1 MDRIHNRFQWKG
13 YVGKVVLSSLVAYVI
28 LLVISISLFIA
39 IQLRT
44 GATFSIS
51 IVVSSLILPQIV
63 FGIIFASFFRGKG
76 QTFKEPNERI
86 TDTQPTNYSRSR
98 RDFLH
103 LIIVSAVALP
113 ILYFGLNRL
122 FSGQGQEQASVPSS
136 QLLPQSQSKPVGFEN
151 PMLAPLLA
159 SELTPTYLFY
169 RIDIDPIVPVV
180 DAKTWNLNVKGLV
193 NTPLTITYDE
203 IRAMPSIDEYAT
215 LSCVSNKIG
224 GDLISTALWKGIRLR
239 DLLDKAKVKPE
250 ARYIVFR
257 CSDGYDVGIPLE
269 RGLLDGTI
277 LAYDMNL
284 APLLS
289 FESHSTRFVRD
300 DESKVDYRDRAR

>member
-1 MDRIHNRFQWKG
+1 MAQ
-13 YVGKVVLSSLVAYVI
+13 SS
-28 LLVISISLFIA
+28 
-39 IQLRT
+39 
-44 GATFSIS
+44 
-51 IVVSSLILPQIV
+51 
-63 FGIIFASFFRGKG
+63 
-76 QTFKEPNERI
+76 
-86 TDTQPTNYSRSR
+86 SRSR

-103 LIIVSAVALP
+103 LVIVSAIALP

-122 FSGQGQEQASVPSS
+122 FSGQGQGQEQEQDSVPSS
-136 QLLPQSQSKPVGFEN
+136 KLLSQSQFKAVGFED

-159 SELTPTYLFY
+159 SELTPTFLFY

-193 NTPLTITYDE
+193 NNPLSVTYDE

-250 ARYIVFR
+250 AKYIAFR

-284 APLLS
+284 APLTSKHGYPL
-289 FESHSTRFVRD
+289 RAIVPGLYRD
-300 DESKVDYRDRAR
+300 DESKMDHRDRACRYRL